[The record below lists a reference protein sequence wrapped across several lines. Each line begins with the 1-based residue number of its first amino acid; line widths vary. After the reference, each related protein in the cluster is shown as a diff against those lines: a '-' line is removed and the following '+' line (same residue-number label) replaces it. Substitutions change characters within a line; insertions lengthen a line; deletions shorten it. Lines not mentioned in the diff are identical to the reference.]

1 MANEES
7 TVITLAVLAASAVG
21 AQFDRELER
30 ALENI
35 RDPNT
40 PMKGAREVT
49 LSLRLAPL
57 DEEREQLAL
66 SHSVKV
72 KLAGPKA
79 LTKIANIGTKNGHI
93 VASVFNPQQLD
104 ALGTND
110 VLPLN
115 RAAGAKES

>member
-1 MANEES
+1 VANEES
-7 TVITLAVLAASAVG
+7 TIITLAVLAASAVG

-40 PMKGAREVT
+40 PMKGARTVT
-49 LSLRLAPL
+49 LTLTLAPM
-57 DEEREQLAL
+57 DEEREQIGL
-66 SHSVKV
+66 SHAVKV
-72 KLAGPKA
+72 KLAGPRA
-79 LTKIANIGTKNGHI
+79 MTKVAFIGSKDGHV

-104 ALGTND
+104 GLGKND

-115 RAAGAKES
+115 RAAGAKE